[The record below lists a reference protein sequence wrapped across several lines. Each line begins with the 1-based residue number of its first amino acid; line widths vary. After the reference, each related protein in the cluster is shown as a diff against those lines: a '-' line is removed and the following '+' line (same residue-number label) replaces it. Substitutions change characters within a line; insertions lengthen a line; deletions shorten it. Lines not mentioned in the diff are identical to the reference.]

1 VVSVTVKVV
10 SSVVVD
16 ELELLDSDVDEEEED
31 DEDDEDDSE
40 CVSV

>member
-1 VVSVTVKVV
+1 M
-10 SSVVVD
+10 VVD

>member
-31 DEDDEDDSE
+31 DEDDENDSE